1 MTLLELKP
9 YFDLLEVVA
18 NAATVAAMLLAFWV
32 YFSNRAKIS
41 AAIQLLLNYSF
52 QTTITELKE
61 KLERLNEY
69 KANEPRDIS
78 EIRNILHE
86 IAGQIRGNDRLNK
99 DASGLADKV
108 ERLANAK
115 QLLEP
120 QKRALVSEVREKLK
134 NIQVNSL
141 EFGDGNE

>member
-18 NAATVAAMLLAFWV
+18 NVATVAAMFLAFWV

-99 DASGLADKV
+99 EASGLADKV

-141 EFGDGNE
+141 EFGGNDE